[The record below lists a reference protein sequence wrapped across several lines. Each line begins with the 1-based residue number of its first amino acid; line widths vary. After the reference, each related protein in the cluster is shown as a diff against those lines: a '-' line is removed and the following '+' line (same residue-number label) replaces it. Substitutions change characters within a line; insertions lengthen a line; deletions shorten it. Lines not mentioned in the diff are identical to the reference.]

1 MRTVVDDD
9 TQKVLMMELGAA
21 FSSDKNIE
29 SDGCNK
35 VSRYDELSPKESPSV
50 EEDFIEELEDDGETV
65 SNSPRR
71 GWEKIKLIPLVTW
84 FIRMLPL

>member
-29 SDGCNK
+29 SDCCNK
-35 VSRYDELSPKESPSV
+35 VSRYDEFPKESASV
-50 EEDFIEELEDDGETV
+50 EEEFTDETEDDGETV

-84 FIRMLPL
+84 FIRMLSL